1 LSKELIAQTWVLKP
15 KVKNFFTFDQTNS
28 RYVLKFFRKHKANF
42 GGFMPLFTVLMS
54 LLLAQVLL
62 TASLFWDHKGGRM
75 LLLHLGAQTLC
86 WSLLKNLE
94 DHSLLF
100 TFGLEQTIFWANVLL
115 GLVWVDW
122 SVATRTIKAL
132 FIVLI
137 FVGAASS
144 LMKLFQI
151 ESDWVVAGAQIL
163 VQVLIAVLLAQSIKQ
178 QQDVSLS
185 AFLGGWLGLMAIQGW
200 SLVSMAGLDEDP
212 DISSHFIGAFIVGSA
227 ACLRLSWLMIV
238 ERQQELERL
247 KEEIQ
252 TRDEALERK
261 DQHILEISEQLVEL
275 EKEFKKV
282 EKDLKRS
289 QTELYQQ
296 AKTTSLGQSSVQISQ
311 QIQGILVGSMNRMR
325 RIMQGLEEAGHK
337 DSALSQQLDA
347 VLRNM
352 DQATILTSSMQKF
365 GGGRKDTADAMLN
378 VQTWLQEV
386 ISLCDQRLKK
396 SEIHLDIKDDAGDLW
411 VKGRVADL
419 MHALLILLNNSC
431 EALEYSEVKRISIE
445 LKRIVHEGQD
455 RLRFIISDSGQGVP
469 TGIRG
474 RIFQPFFSTKNQG
487 QGSGLGLTIA
497 SRIFADHGGGIQ
509 LDAEAL
515 ATTFIVELPL
525 QTPMPMQQ
533 ERPS

>member
-1 LSKELIAQTWVLKP
+1 VLNP
-15 KVKNFFTFDQTNS
+15 KVKSFFALNQS
-28 RYVLKFFRKHKANF
+28 SCRYVLKFFRKHKAKF
-42 GGFMPLFTVLMS
+42 GGFMPLFTILMG

-94 DHSLLF
+94 DHSQLF
-100 TFGLEQTIFWANVLL
+100 TFGLEQTIFWANILL

-122 SVATRTIKAL
+122 SVASRRIKAL

-137 FVGAASS
+137 FVGAASP
-144 LMKLFQI
+144 LMQLFHM
-151 ESDWVVAGAQIL
+151 ESGWVVVATQIL
-163 VQVLIAVLLAQSIKQ
+163 VQILIAVLLAQSIKQ

-185 AFLGGWLGLMAIQGW
+185 AFLGGWLGLMAIHGW
-200 SLVSMAGLDEDP
+200 SLFSMAGLEDEV
-212 DISSHFIGAFIVGSA
+212 DISSQFIGAFIVGSA

-252 TRDEALERK
+252 VRDEALERK
-261 DQHILEISEQLVEL
+261 DEHILEISDQLSEL
-275 EKEFKKV
+275 EKEFKKI
-282 EKDLKRS
+282 EKDLNRS

-325 RIMQGLEEAGHK
+325 RILQGLEEAGHK
-337 DSALSQQLDA
+337 DSAVSQQLDGI
-347 VLRNM
+347 LRNL

-365 GGGRKDTADAMLN
+365 GGSRKEGADSMLN

-396 SEIHLDIKDDAGDLW
+396 SEIHLDIKDEAGDLW

-431 EALEYSEVKRISIE
+431 EALEFSEVKRISIE
-445 LKRIVHEGQD
+445 LKRVVHDGQD

-474 RIFQPFFSTKNQG
+474 RIFQPFFSTKNHG

-515 ATTFIVELPL
+515 ATTFIVELPI

-533 ERPS
+533 EQLPY